1 MERHKPVLLEKV
13 MEVLQP
19 QGGQCFADVTGGW
32 GGHSAALLEAVGKQG
47 FGYIFDQDS
56 AAIAALEQRFSSAEN
71 VAIVKANFA
80 DKEFVDMVP
89 KVDMI
94 LADLG
99 VSSPQLDEPE
109 RGFSFRAEGPL
120 DMRMNK
126 DQTLSAAEIVNTY
139 REDEIATI
147 LYEYGEERASRRIAK
162 AIVLARKV
170 KPITTTAELAEIVS
184 SCIKTSGR
192 IHPATKTFQALR
204 IAVNGELAAL
214 ERFLEIAPSKL
225 VSGGRIAIIS
235 FHSLED
241 RLVKNCFRSLSTAD
255 RDNYGQIVST
265 PAFKRITKKPILGSI
280 FDSNNPRARSAKL
293 RCLERIN

>member
-1 MERHKPVLLEKV
+1 MERHKPVLLDKV
-13 MEVLQP
+13 IEVLHP
-19 QGGQCFADVTGGW
+19 QAGESFADVTGGW
-32 GGHSAALLEAVGKQG
+32 GGHSAALLEAVGKSG

-80 DKEFVDMVP
+80 DKLFEETVP
-89 KVDMI
+89 NVNMI

-109 RGFSFRAEGPL
+109 RGFSFRNEGPL
-120 DMRMNK
+120 DMRMNTN
-126 DQTLSAAEIVNTY
+126 QTLTAAEIVNTY

-162 AIVLARKV
+162 AIILARKV
-170 KPITTTAELAEIVS
+170 KPITTTAQLAEIIS
-184 SCIKTSGR
+184 SQIKTSGR

-204 IAVNGELAAL
+204 IAVNSELTAL

-255 RDNYGQIVST
+255 RDNYGQIVSE
-265 PAFKRITKKPILGSI
+265 PRFKRITKKPILGSV

>member
-1 MERHKPVLLEKV
+1 MERHKPVLLDKV
-13 MEVLQP
+13 IEVLHP
-19 QGGQCFADVTGGW
+19 QAGESFADVTGGW
-32 GGHSAALLEAVGKQG
+32 GGHSAALLEVVGKSG

-71 VAIVKANFA
+71 VAIVQANFA
-80 DKEFVDMVP
+80 DTVFEETVP
-89 KVDMI
+89 NVDMI

-120 DMRMNK
+120 DMRMDTK
-126 DQTLSAAEIVNTY
+126 QSLSAAEIVNTY
-139 REDEIATI
+139 REDEIAKI

-162 AIVLARKV
+162 AIVMARKV
-170 KPITTTAELAEIVS
+170 KPITTTAQLADIIS
-184 SCIKTSGR
+184 QQIKTSGR

-204 IAVNGELAAL
+204 IAVNGELTAL
-214 ERFLEIAPSKL
+214 ERFLEIVPSKL

-255 RDNYGQIVST
+255 RDNYGQIVSE
-265 PAFKRITKKPILGSI
+265 PRFKRITKKPILGLE

-293 RCLERIN
+293 RCLERIT

>member
-1 MERHKPVLLEKV
+1 MERHKPVLLESV
-13 MEVLQP
+13 IEVLQP
-19 QGGQCFADVTGGW
+19 QMGQSFADVTGGW
-32 GGHSAALLEAVGKQG
+32 GGHSAALLQAVGKSG
-47 FGYIFDQDS
+47 FGYIFDQDP

-80 DKEFVDMVP
+80 DNVLEDTLP
-89 KVDMI
+89 KVNMI

-109 RGFSFRAEGPL
+109 RGFSFRADGPL
-120 DMRMNK
+120 DMRMNTI
-126 DQTLSAAEIVNTY
+126 QTLTAAEIVNTY
-139 REDEIATI
+139 REDEIAKI
-147 LYEYGEERASRRIAK
+147 LYEYGEERASRRIAR
-162 AIVLARKV
+162 AIVTARKV
-170 KPITTTAELAEIVS
+170 QPITTTTQLADIVS
-184 SCIKTSGR
+184 TQIKTSGR

-225 VSGGRIAIIS
+225 VSGGRLAIIS

-241 RLVKNCFRSLSTAD
+241 RLVKNCFRSLSMAD
-255 RDNYGQIVST
+255 RDNYGQIVSP
-265 PAFKRITKKPILGSI
+265 PAFKRITKKPIIGSLQ
-280 FDSNNPRARSAKL
+280 DSNNPRARSAKL